1 MQAMKVWYDAL
12 NEKPL
17 RYSVAIARASRI
29 PSDINGDPKAAL
41 VDLVLLANAYGS
53 RPGDA
58 G

>member
-1 MQAMKVWYDAL
+1 MKVWYDAL